1 MFLLRRGQRLPGRH
15 PRRSGRVQ
23 AARHWTGA
31 CGPQGQR
38 RERPAAGPSR
48 GGDSGPE
55 RTRRG
60 AGGRDRGSGPHQAEL
75 PVQGGA
81 GPGAHLR
88 RQRLQDKA
96 HRDAPVTAGKGK
108 RLKSDLGRST
118 ADRIVVRGY
127 DLVED
132 LIGKVSLGDMAFLEL
147 KGRLPTPP
155 ESTVFNALAVTL
167 VEHGMTP
174 SAIATR
180 LTYFG
185 APESLQGAV
194 AAGLLGIGDRFGGSV
209 EEAAR
214 TLQEAL
220 AGSGA
225 EVDLNELARKILA
238 THKERKRPIAGLGH
252 PIHKTIDQRN
262 PKLFALAS
270 ENGFSGRYV
279 QLMKAISG
287 EAG

>member
-1 MFLLRRGQRLPGRH
+1 MT
-15 PRRSGRVQ
+15 
-23 AARHWTGA
+23 ARK
-31 CGPQGQR
+31 
-38 RERPAAGPSR
+38 
-48 GGDSGPE
+48 
-55 RTRRG
+55 
-60 AGGRDRGSGPHQAEL
+60 
-75 PVQGGA
+75 V
-81 GPGAHLR
+81 
-88 RQRLQDKA
+88 
-96 HRDAPVTAGKGK
+96 K
-108 RLKSDLGRST
+108 RLKSDMGSST
-118 ADRIVVRGY
+118 ADRIVVRGH

-147 KGRLPTPP
+147 KGRLPTRQ

-174 SAIATR
+174 SAIAAR

-225 EVDLNELARKILA
+225 EVDLNELARKIVA

-252 PIHKTIDQRN
+252 PIHKLIDPRT
-262 PKLFALAS
+262 PRLFALAA

-279 QLMKAISG
+279 QLMKAISV
-287 EAG
+287 EAEGSHGRELPVNATGAIGAIASELDIPWKVTRGLAVIARAIGLVAHIQEELEEPLAAEIWSRIDEESSAR